1 MRLQEITIPTG
12 LYFGKKM
19 TKPQLYKREI
29 TRNYSAHHTFLEIAS
44 IQMEL
49 AQQKKTGW
57 FNEALIS
64 MTFSALAVEALANA
78 VGDRLWQG
86 HDWEDFEDCKPII
99 KLERI
104 AKKLAI
110 PYQIRNDPWKTIQ
123 WLIKFRNKIA
133 HAKPEPIKQ
142 FSKVGHAKKGIH
154 DINCPESVLEN
165 LVSKNTAKH
174 LLKSVKDLK
183 DIFCKYI
190 PEDELDG
197 ICTDGWSANTEPIF
211 DM

>member
-1 MRLQEITIPTG
+1 
-12 LYFGKKM
+12 M
-19 TKPQLYKREI
+19 TKAQLYMRVV

-49 AQQKKTGW
+49 AQQKETGW

-64 MTFSALAVEALANA
+64 ITFSALAVEALANA

-86 HDWEDFEDCKPII
+86 SDWEDFENCKPII

-104 AKKLAI
+104 AKKLGI
-110 PYQIRNDPWKTIQ
+110 PYQTQNAPWETIK
-123 WLIKFRNKIA
+123 WLVNFRNKIA
-133 HAKPEPIKQ
+133 HAKPQPIKKI
-142 FSKVGHAKKGIH
+142 SKIGKAKKGIH
-154 DINCPESVLEN
+154 DIKCPESVLEN

-174 LLKSVKDLK
+174 VLQSVKELK
-183 DIFCKYI
+183 DIICKYI

-197 ICTDGWSANTEPIF
+197 ISTDGWSASTEPIF
-211 DM
+211 